1 MVESGVKTNS
11 STILI
16 VRGATC
22 EYYQDVLPE
31 CSLGGATSARV
42 ITLRLASM
50 KIAIV
55 VLVIALPV
63 AADKDSRN
71 VPPCI
76 GYLSREM
83 TSSDLKVLVTLTLMI
98 KLNEFASMLVFVMTS
113 GPTSVLVWAGT
124 PRASDRESWTA
135 DLNVLLVAFSFESP
149 A

>member
-98 KLNEFASMLVFVMTS
+98 KLNEFASMLVFVMAS